1 MISLSQRVQGNY
13 GNFPMRASQLWYAGS
28 DGKWLA
34 VAATVEKHWQRLC
47 GAIER
52 NDLIEDERCVDRPT
66 RQRNLEWI
74 VVRFPCLPCS
84 GLSCPAAADRRCPD
98 HAGGAG
104 AGVRQGHPRRV
115 ARPLDR
121 S

>member
-1 MISLSQRVQGNY
+1 MISLSQRCVQGNY

-47 GAIER
+47 GAIDR
-52 NDLIEDERCVDRPT
+52 PDLIEDERCVDRPT

-74 VVRFPCLPCS
+74 VVRSPCL
-84 GLSCPAAADRRCPD
+84 LSPSPHVAYYCQLLCAA
-98 HAGGAG
+98 H
-104 AGVRQGHPRRV
+104 GVCCVSCIRLG
-115 ARPLDR
+115 
-121 S
+121 